1 MPSIIQVDKIIDGSA
16 TTNKELAEYASGN
29 WSWGSGVPSGSVLQV
44 KADQVREQNTLD
56 QTYTNYYEV
65 NVTLKSASSDIYI
78 FHGHG
83 VNLQGTNEGYGI
95 KVYRNNSATV
105 TTSHTLVYSPSV
117 TDATGPLL
125 GYAGAG
131 NHFERYSY
139 QFKDTLS
146 GFSVGDT
153 LYYGFF
159 FRRRSNNATVVL
171 PSGDSNGQHAV
182 FDTTIMEVAK

>member
-1 MPSIIQVDKIIDGSA
+1 MPSTLQVDKIIDAGA
-16 TTNKELAEYASGN
+16 TSNKELAEYSSGN
-29 WSWGSGVPSGSVLQV
+29 WSWGSGVPAGTVLQV
-44 KADQVREQNTLD
+44 KAEQSREQNTLT
-56 QTYTNYYEV
+56 QSFVNYVEV
-65 NVTLKSASSDIYI
+65 NVTLKSSSSDIYI

-83 VNLQGTNEGYGI
+83 VNLQGNNEGYGI

-117 TDATGPLL
+117 TDATGPLT

-139 QFKDTLS
+139 HFKDILS
-146 GFSVGDT
+146 GFSAGNT

-159 FRRRSNNATVVL
+159 FRRRDTNATVV
-171 PSGDSNGQHAV
+171 PPAGS
-182 FDTTIMEVAK
+182 